1 MYIVLVTED
10 EDSDE
15 AVLLC
20 YMIDSDEPE
29 GQIKMKQFMGQKVK
43 VQPAEQSIVF
53 STGNQIGRIQVPEME
68 LMFQEDAGHKI
79 VDFATNDTCIFTT

>member
-29 GQIKMKQFMGQKVK
+29 G
-43 VQPAEQSIVF
+43 
-53 STGNQIGRIQVPEME
+53 
-68 LMFQEDAGHKI
+68 
-79 VDFATNDTCIFTT
+79 